1 MKTNQ
6 FQELI
11 QAVTGRPL
19 ILNNPLEEI
28 PLDSKVCIQ
37 RPYGHKGIETVHTF
51 DWKTPKK
58 EDSLLR
64 SFITAFCSKYKEP
77 DPETYSRNCKAYG
90 DTWGKHAEAWN
101 STETHWNCSL
111 WGHHASHQTSK
122 EKLKA
127 QIIANFARFDSNSA
141 RLGFYE
147 TNYGI
152 GIFTIYGGEWVE
164 KSILSMSNHLASLGI
179 PYRNELSDAGWVTRF
194 VIGLDKPTHSN
205 ILGKY

>member
-11 QAVTGRPL
+11 QAVTGRQL
-19 ILNNPLEEI
+19 ILDNPLEEI
-28 PLDSKVCIQ
+28 PLGSKVSIR
-37 RPYGHKGIETVHTF
+37 RPYGHKGVETVHTF

-77 DPETYSRNCKAYG
+77 DPETYSRNFKIYG
-90 DTWGKHAEAWN
+90 DTWEKYAEAWN

-111 WGHHASHQTSK
+111 WSHHASHQTSK
-122 EKLKA
+122 EKLKS
-127 QIIANFARFDSNSA
+127 QVIANFARFDSNSA

-164 KSILSMSNHLASLGI
+164 KSLSSMSNHLVGLGI

-194 VIGLDKPTHSN
+194 VIGLDKPAHSN